1 MSNVHVGHIRRFLNV
16 KIKPYLLGQRSNIYI
31 LNISHTS
38 SQFKILINILI
49 NLISTR
55 QKLLIVKDRD
65 VFNFR
70 DSLNLKNVYFYDTK
84 WIGGALTNFKKVRQ
98 SKTFILNNNLY
109 SGLGSM
115 RFMPSLVFFF
125 DSNLSK
131 WALIESSNLEILISS
146 IVDTNTDLFDHI
158 NYPIIGNNKS
168 FESMYLYLYLIKNAV
183 LKGRQKELL
192 KILRIV

>member
-1 MSNVHVGHIRRFLNV
+1 MNNKFLSLNLKLTINQMLMSNVHVGHIRRFLNV

-38 SQFKILINILI
+38 SQFKILINILV

-84 WIGGALTNFKKVRQ
+84 
-98 SKTFILNNNLY
+98 
-109 SGLGSM
+109 
-115 RFMPSLVFFF
+115 
-125 DSNLSK
+125 
-131 WALIESSNLEILISS
+131 
-146 IVDTNTDLFDHI
+146 
-158 NYPIIGNNKS
+158 
-168 FESMYLYLYLIKNAV
+168 
-183 LKGRQKELL
+183 
-192 KILRIV
+192 